1 MNYKLTLLS
10 VLVFISFINLRSQ
23 SITRMLFFNLK
34 YEAGTP
40 DADAFLEGVSRL
52 EEIPSLVELKLQKV
66 QSNKME
72 YAYAISLVFKDEE
85 GVKEYVAH
93 PIHKTYLEE
102 EWKPNVEG
110 AILVDL
116 LDFPS
121 PEVNE

>member
-1 MNYKLTLLS
+1 MKYKLTSLILLLFVS
-10 VLVFISFINLRSQ
+10 MAGLQSQ
-23 SITRMLFFNLK
+23 SITRMLYFNLK

-40 DADAFLEGVSRL
+40 EADAFLKGVSQL
-52 EEIPSLVELKLQKV
+52 EEIPSLVELKLQQV
-66 QSNKME
+66 RSNKME
-72 YAYAISLVFKDEE
+72 YDYAISLVFKDEA
-85 GVKEYVAH
+85 GVMEYVAH

-121 PEVNE
+121 PRDNE